1 MSQKI
6 WTLSR
11 AVVVFAIV
19 GGLAMAAAPAGVAQ
33 DATDKPKPKKV
44 WTDDDLRGPG
54 SGKPVGATAGS
65 QTVVA
70 NGADPGADSGVAG
83 NTARLRYTRDKDPK
97 WYARE
102 LQPLREELAKV
113 DTEIRSLQEA
123 RKDGKGV
130 TDAVSL
136 EEEPEG
142 VSPDGQME
150 LLKSERAELLRQI
163 DELEEQGRHN
173 SITPGDLRNDRVTQS
188 GAGAMTTGG
197 SGESEGP
204 QATASSDI
212 VKELEREL
220 ADGKEQLEHSKKEAE
235 LLQRDLKLEL
245 QQELSNPEPHSRRGQ
260 PPASLQTGSLLKD
273 KRVEAGELEKK
284 LAELED
290 KLKEEELNTSV
301 SPKAGSGK
309 NSTSS
314 SPGASPI
321 DDALANA
328 ADAEAQWRRQFAT
341 IDYKIRMAKTELDIL
356 QRELNLDLT
365 QYTGNPSTTMKESIT
380 RKQINEHRKAI
391 DDKQKQLVDLN
402 AIRAQLEE
410 ELRHA
415 GEPAGWSRP

>member
-1 MSQKI
+1 MSQKT
-6 WTLSR
+6 WTLLPK
-11 AVVVFAIV
+11 AGVLVMAC
-19 GGLAMAAAPAGVAQ
+19 GLAVAAAPAGLAQ
-33 DATDKPKPKKV
+33 EASDKPKPKKV
-44 WTDDDLRGPG
+44 WTDDDLKGPASANPAG
-54 SGKPVGATAGS
+54 TTSGTLA
-65 QTVVA
+65 A
-70 NGADPGADSGVAG
+70 NGADPGLDSGVAG
-83 NTARLRYTRDKDPK
+83 NSTRLRYTRDKDPK

-142 VSPDGQME
+142 VSPDAQME
-150 LLKSERAELLRQI
+150 LLKSEHAELVRKI

-173 SITPGDLRNDRVTQS
+173 GIAPGDLRDDRSAQS
-188 GAGAMTTGG
+188 GAGAMPSG
-197 SGESEGP
+197 SSGDTEGLQAGES
-204 QATASSDI
+204 SDV
-212 VKELEREL
+212 VKELEREI
-220 ADGKEQLEHSKKEAE
+220 ADGKEQLENSTKEAE

-245 QQELSNPEPHSRRGQ
+245 QQESSSPEARSRRDKR
-260 PPASLQTGSLLKD
+260 AAFAQTSSLLND

-284 LAELED
+284 IAELED
-290 KLKEEELNTSV
+290 KVKEEELNVGV

-309 NSTSS
+309 NST
-314 SPGASPI
+314 GASPI
-321 DDALANA
+321 DDALASA
-328 ADAEAQWRRQFAT
+328 ADAEAQWRKQFAT

-391 DDKQKQLVDLN
+391 DDKEKQLVDLN